1 MHDLVEHY
9 AEGIHYSGCS
19 VSSEFSCNYNPII
32 FETVFFHFM
41 KTRYFTAIPNR
52 EVQGFY
58 REIRVQGNSNY
69 MLCQCTGFEGSNFN
83 EIQGNVC
90 ILYRN

>member
-1 MHDLVEHY
+1 MFPTLSAVV
-9 AEGIHYSGCS
+9 AAM
-19 VSSEFSCNYNPII
+19 SEQVMSHCTYKKMYYLQFY
-32 FETVFFHFM
+32 
-41 KTRYFTAIPNR
+41 TAIPNR

-83 EIQGNVC
+83 EIQGNIC

>member
-1 MHDLVEHY
+1 MILDPGLFP
-9 AEGIHYSGCS
+9 SGK
-19 VSSEFSCNYNPII
+19 FDMPMARNK
-32 FETVFFHFM
+32 H
-41 KTRYFTAIPNR
+41 TAIPNR

-83 EIQGNVC
+83 EIQGKIC

>member
-1 MHDLVEHY
+1 MGATASCSSRGLV
-9 AEGIHYSGCS
+9 ALLAGLAVGEGQRQY
-19 VSSEFSCNYNPII
+19 
-32 FETVFFHFM
+32 
-41 KTRYFTAIPNR
+41 TAIPNR

-83 EIQGNVC
+83 EIQGNIC

>member
-1 MHDLVEHY
+1 MNIYLQAILVV
-9 AEGIHYSGCS
+9 GILSLFKKVRKRWY
-19 VSSEFSCNYNPII
+19 VSSCATGSY
-32 FETVFFHFM
+32 
-41 KTRYFTAIPNR
+41 TAIPNR

-69 MLCQCTGFEGSNFN
+69 MLCQCTGFEGSNFD
-83 EIQGNVC
+83 EIQGNIC